1 MSAQVSPFRFN
12 GWPMRKAALRISIA
26 VVVLGG
32 AAIFLALYQSGV
44 FKPSVAGQL
53 KRVSK
58 GSEPAW
64 YAGDAVAGLK
74 LTNVATSK
82 GRRVAS
88 FGYGKCH
95 HHGASWN
102 PFANEDC
109 GYPLLIQTWRL
120 DQGSSVSTDFIPTYD
135 DGNCGRTTLRG
146 VPAGAGSDGVVLY
159 SGDEA
164 IAVLG
169 PGNLVREG
177 VAALRR
183 AGGGPG
189 ALPKPTTLA
198 RDSLKDCVAA
208 RQPLEPVSARLR
220 RLLHGSELPLVT
232 AGAWFQDGQLTNA
245 EQVGKAITLEYE
257 SCRAGSPLG
266 QCATVLSISVEPVN
280 RTAVAGDL
288 RGAKCSQ
295 FTTAGAPGIV
305 WNNQLASGDAAGL
318 YLFTGAAAVSM
329 GKDFTLEHAD
339 SAKVKRA
346 ARALRPL
353 AGSTLPKPAF
363 DASRLIGL
371 CAKTS

>member
-1 MSAQVSPFRFN
+1 
-12 GWPMRKAALRISIA
+12 MRKALIRIGIA

-32 AAIFLALYQSGV
+32 AAIFLALYQAGV
-44 FKPSVAGQL
+44 FKPSVSDQL
-53 KRVSK
+53 KKVSK

-109 GYPLLIQTWRL
+109 GYPLLVQTWQL
-120 DQGSSVSTDFIPTYD
+120 DRGSSVSTDFIPTYD

-146 VPAGAGSDGVVLY
+146 VPAAAGSDGVVLY

-169 PGNLVREG
+169 PGDLVREG
-177 VAALRR
+177 VAALQR
-183 AGGGPG
+183 AGGGAG

-198 RDSLKDCVAA
+198 KDSLKNCIAA
-208 RQPLEPVSARLR
+208 RKPLEPISARIR
-220 RLLHGSELPLVT
+220 RLSHGSELPLVI
-232 AGAWFQDGQLTNA
+232 AGDWFWDGQLTNA

-266 QCATVLSISVEPVN
+266 QCATVLSITVEPVN
-280 RTAVAGDL
+280 RTTVAGDL
-288 RGAKCSQ
+288 RGAKCTRFKSG
-295 FTTAGAPGIV
+295 GAPGIV
-305 WNNQLASGDAAGL
+305 WNNQLPSGDLVGL
-318 YLFTGAAAVSM
+318 YLFTGSAQVSM
-329 GKDFTLEHAD
+329 GKDFTLEHVD
-339 SAKVKRA
+339 GGKVKQA

-353 AGSTLPKPAF
+353 GGTTLPKPAF
-363 DASRLIGL
+363 DASGLVGL

>member
-1 MSAQVSPFRFN
+1 
-12 GWPMRKAALRISIA
+12 MRKLVIRGGIA
-26 VVVLGG
+26 VVVLGV
-32 AAIFLALYQSGV
+32 AAIFLVLYQTGV
-44 FKPSVAGQL
+44 FKPSVSDQL
-53 KRVSK
+53 KKVSK
-58 GSEPAW
+58 SSQPAW
-64 YAGDAVAGLK
+64 YAGDTVADLK
-74 LTNVATSK
+74 LTNVATAK

-102 PFANEDC
+102 PFANENC

-146 VPAGAGSDGVVLY
+146 VPAAAGSDGVVLY

-169 PGNLVREG
+169 PGNLVRAG

-183 AGGGPG
+183 AGGSPG
-189 ALPKPTTLA
+189 ALPKPTTLVN
-198 RDSLKDCVAA
+198 DSLKNCVAA
-208 RQPLEPVSARLR
+208 RRPLEPVSARIR
-220 RLLHGSELPLVT
+220 RLSQGSALPLVT
-232 AGAWFQDGQLTNA
+232 AGSWFQDGQLTNA

-266 QCATVLSISVEPVN
+266 QCATVLSITVEPVN
-280 RTAVAGDL
+280 RTTVAGDI
-288 RGAKCSQ
+288 RGAKCTR
-295 FTTAGAPGIV
+295 FDTGGAPGIV
-305 WNNQLASGDAAGL
+305 WNNQLASGDLVGL
-318 YLFTGAAAVSM
+318 YLFTGGAQVSM
-329 GKDFTLEHAD
+329 GKDFTLEHVD
-339 SAKVKRA
+339 SGKVKQA

-353 AGSTLPKPAF
+353 GGTALPKPAY
-363 DASRLIGL
+363 DASRLLGL